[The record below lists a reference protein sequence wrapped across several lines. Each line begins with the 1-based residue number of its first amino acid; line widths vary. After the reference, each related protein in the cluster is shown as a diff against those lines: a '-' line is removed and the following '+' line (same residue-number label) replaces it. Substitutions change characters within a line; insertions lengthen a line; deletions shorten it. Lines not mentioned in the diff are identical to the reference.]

1 MPHDTKQLNYG
12 KLSSKLP
19 NMTLILGARCI
30 DGVVLVADKKITRTN
45 ELGSISFE
53 YKRKLHGEL
62 RHVIFG
68 ISGSTDTFE
77 FFVDEIKERVNQG
90 DVKLE
95 NVTNVISDKVLEI
108 NDKRHFQKDLF
119 FNLLVAVQY
128 PQRPTIL
135 TYVIG
140 DGGKRV
146 VNTYESIGIGSVF
159 AEPFLKNI
167 WNSNLKMTKVA
178 ELGWFLIKYI
188 EDYQLHSSVGIGSNY
203 PQIWFIPD
211 NETNENGEKI
221 DYEISPET
229 KPKELKEIK
238 KNVSKNFKL
247 YHRQLQKL
255 FH

>member
-95 NVTNVISDKVLEI
+95 NVTNVISHKVLEI

-135 TYVIG
+135 NYVIG

-146 VNTYESIGIGSVF
+146 VNSEY
-159 AEPFLKNI
+159 L
-167 WNSNLKMTKVA
+167 
-178 ELGWFLIKYI
+178 
-188 EDYQLHSSVGIGSNY
+188 
-203 PQIWFIPD
+203 
-211 NETNENGEKI
+211 
-221 DYEISPET
+221 
-229 KPKELKEIK
+229 
-238 KNVSKNFKL
+238 
-247 YHRQLQKL
+247 
-255 FH
+255 